1 MAHGKYGHICMWND
15 LANNGNGAWVS
26 DFEQY
31 SAWPYCEKGKKPND
45 IFIFRFGG
53 EDIGRA
59 KRIITPD
66 LKAPF

>member
-1 MAHGKYGHICMWND
+1 MTHGKYGHICMWND

-26 DFEQY
+26 DFEQL
-31 SAWPYCEKGKKPND
+31 SAWPYCEKPND

>member
-1 MAHGKYGHICMWND
+1 MWND

-26 DFEQY
+26 DFKQY
-31 SAWPYCEKGKKPND
+31 SAWPYCEKPND

-59 KRIITPD
+59 KRIITD
-66 LKAPF
+66 LQAPF